1 MPEYRYFPKGQ
12 TRTIIDYNAIMGL
25 IALGQCAIVCLPVS
39 VVGIIRKL
47 LLDRGLWR
55 TTYVLS
61 YDDMGYYIPTELEFN
76 PIRQE
81 ILSALQEL
89 ENMSCSSDFRAG
101 LADVANAIRALAN
114 AQCCSNI
121 GVTIYQG
128 TDEEGGVIFGTEPPG
143 TPGNPETDPPPDG
156 YDTWEEW
163 YAQLCQNIHALV
175 DSFVTTLSNLSYL
188 SIFNLSLLVSAVGA
202 FILMPPAISPM
213 LLYWLAQLV
222 LSLSTLRD
230 LGDWIAA
237 NKSEL
242 VCAIYN
248 ADNAA
253 AAQTAIRGVL
263 SDGLTAASVDA
274 NLHPTIISIAMA
286 LLSTDTLNQLYDGS
300 MVVSYPGAECDCLQ
314 MPCQFSESTGTPGSS
329 VEVVSFNGAYTYV
342 IDVEFGN
349 RVSDGQLYAGWVLSG
364 EIGQECYCANID
376 DIQVLVGAYVAATGW
391 AAVQC
396 DGQGV
401 GGGLGSFESLEG
413 FDLHSLNI
421 NQYGTASLKL
431 RYTLTVLPA

>member
-12 TRTIIDYNAIMGL
+12 TRTIIDYNAIIDL
-25 IALGQCAIVCLPVS
+25 IALGQCAMVCLPVS

-61 YDDMGYYIPTELEFN
+61 YDDMGYYIPTEVEFN

-89 ENMSCSSDFRAG
+89 EDMSCSSDFRLG

-143 TPGNPETDPPPDG
+143 NPGNPETDPPPDG

-188 SIFNLSLLVSAVGA
+188 SVFNLGLLVSAVGA

-248 ADNAA
+248 AGDAA

-263 SDGLTAASVDA
+263 SDGLTAASVDPT
-274 NLHPTIISIAMA
+274 LHPTIISIAMA

-300 MVVSYPGAECDCLQ
+300 MVVSYPGAECDCVEL
-314 MPCQFSESTGTPGSS
+314 PCTFTVTIGEIDGVAVQE
-329 VEVVSFNGAYTYV
+329 NGNILVTFISALDPDT
-342 IDVEFGN
+342 GN
-349 RVSDGQLYAGWVLSG
+349 RQAIAWTMDNSDAAFSWVQTSELCPPVGQGTVDGWWFHCTPPGTFVQRTAGNQSDGQWSGLYHNVKHWSQYNVPYTYTI
-364 EIGQECYCANID
+364 EMVCEQCA
-376 DIQVLVGAYVAATGW
+376 
-391 AAVQC
+391 
-396 DGQGV
+396 
-401 GGGLGSFESLEG
+401 
-413 FDLHSLNI
+413 
-421 NQYGTASLKL
+421 
-431 RYTLTVLPA
+431 

>member
-12 TRTIIDYNAIMGL
+12 TRTIIDYNAIIDL

-61 YDDMGYYIPTELEFN
+61 YDDMGYYIPTEVEFN

-89 ENMSCSSDFRAG
+89 EDMSCSSDFRIG

-143 TPGNPETDPPPDG
+143 NPGNPETDPPPDG

-163 YAQLCQNIHALV
+163 YTQLCQNIHAMV

-230 LGDWIAA
+230 LGAWITA

-263 SDGLTAASVDA
+263 SDGLTAANVDP

-300 MVVSYPGAECDCLQ
+300 MVVSYPGAECNCVE
-314 MPCQFSESTGTPGSS
+314 MPCTFTMSIGGIDEMAVLENGNILVRFVSALDPYAPVRQAIWWDMDGLDAAFSWVQASESLP
-329 VEVVSFNGAYTYV
+329 
-342 IDVEFGN
+342 
-349 RVSDGQLYAGWVLSG
+349 
-364 EIGQECYCANID
+364 
-376 DIQVLVGAYVAATGW
+376 QV
-391 AAVQC
+391 
-396 DGQGV
+396 GQGV
-401 GGGLGSFESLEG
+401 CEG
-413 FDLHSLNI
+413 WWTHCDPPGTQVLRTAG
-421 NQYGTASLKL
+421 NQGDGQWAGNWHRAYLWSQNNVQFTYEIEL
-431 RYTLTVLPA
+431 VCEPCE